1 MKISHEVPL
10 TLLKESRIFNDY
22 DYALVHLF
30 AKYPEYYRF
39 FEESLKMGRTVYLD
53 NSLYE
58 LGKSFDP
65 GEFLK
70 WINKLK
76 PTYYIIPDTF
86 WDAKGTMYQA
96 MDWFLNWAPKL
107 ECNTKSIGVAQ
118 GDTYEAIAK
127 SYRFMS
133 SVADMVAFTFKF
145 APDFVSNSGHA
156 FQEMFSNTSKACGIV
171 EVNIDLNGENE
182 STIRDAMIRYT
193 LLRQLKVDGIIDTS
207 KPHHLLGMQNTLF
220 LYSIAKNC
228 PWVTSID
235 TSNPIICGMI
245 EKPYVY
251 KSGVVGNPEAPKPK
265 EVLADFFEVEPN
277 GRQFQI
283 IRDNVQVFNR
293 LAKPLTSDI

>member
-10 TLLKESRIFNDY
+10 TLLKESRVFNDY

-127 SYRFMS
+127 SYRFMCS
-133 SVADMVAFTFKF
+133 MADMVAFTFKF
-145 APDFVSNSGHA
+145 APDFVSNSGDV
-156 FQEMFSNTSKACGIV
+156 FQSMFYSTYNMTEI
-171 EVNIDLNGENE
+171 NGLINEENS
-182 STIRDAMIRYT
+182 STVRDAIIRYAV
-193 LLRQLKVDGIIDTS
+193 LRQLRKDGIIDTS

-220 LYSIAKNC
+220 LDNIAKNY

-245 EKPYVY
+245 EKPYAY
-251 KSGVVGNPEAPKPK
+251 KGMVGNPEAPKPK
-265 EVLADFFEVEPN
+265 EVLADFFEVEPT

>member
-10 TLLKESRIFNDY
+10 TLLKESRVFNDY

-127 SYRFMS
+127 SYRFMCS
-133 SVADMVAFTFKF
+133 MADMVAFTFKF
-145 APDFVSNSGHA
+145 APDFVGNSGDV
-156 FQEMFSNTSKACGIV
+156 FQSMFYSTYNMTEI
-171 EVNIDLNGENE
+171 NGLINEEN
-182 STIRDAMIRYT
+182 SSAVRDAIIRYA

-220 LYSIAKNC
+220 LDNIAKNY

-245 EKPYVY
+245 EKPYAY
-251 KSGVVGNPEAPKPK
+251 KGMVGNPEAPKPK
-265 EVLADFFEVEPN
+265 EVLADFFEVEPT